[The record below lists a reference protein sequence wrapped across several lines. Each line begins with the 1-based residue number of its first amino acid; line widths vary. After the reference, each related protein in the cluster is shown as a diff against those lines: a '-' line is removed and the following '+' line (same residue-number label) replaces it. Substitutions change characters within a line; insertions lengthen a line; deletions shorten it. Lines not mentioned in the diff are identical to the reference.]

1 MQVIEVTRFGG
12 PEVMRLAERPEP
24 RPAAGEVVVHVTAA
38 NVNPTDLG
46 ARMGQ
51 VPGAGPQPPFVLG
64 WDFAGTVSALG
75 EGVKALK
82 AGQRVVGMIPWYLTR
97 GAVGAYASA
106 VAVRAEWLV
115 PLPDGLTEAL
125 AATVPLNALTAHQAL
140 GMMRL
145 PAQASLLVTGA
156 SGAVG
161 SFAVQFAIR
170 AGHTVTA
177 IAGKDDED
185 WVRSL
190 GAAQVL
196 PRATDLSHLAPFP
209 FVFDAVPL
217 GAPAL
222 RAVKDGGTV
231 VATRPVPPAPPAR
244 RLRQE
249 VVMIRAD
256 HATLE
261 GLVQDVARGA
271 LKTRVA
277 RVLPLAQAAEAHRA
291 VEAGGLHGKI
301 VLTPP

>member
-1 MQVIEVTRFGG
+1 MQVVEVTRFGG
-12 PEVMRLAERPEP
+12 PEVLSLAERPEP
-24 RPAAGEVVVHVTAA
+24 RPAAGEVVVRVTAA

-51 VPGAGPQPPFVLG
+51 IPGAGPHPPFVLG
-64 WDFAGTVSALG
+64 WDFSGTVSTVG
-75 EGVKALK
+75 HGVRDLK
-82 AGQRVVGMIPWYLTR
+82 PGQRVVGMIPWYITR
-97 GAVGAYASA
+97 GTVGAYASA

-115 PLPDGLTEAL
+115 PLPEGLSDAL

-140 GMMRL
+140 RL
-145 PAQASLLVTGA
+145 LHLPPQASLLITGA

-161 SFAVQFAIR
+161 SFAVQLAVR
-170 AGHTVTA
+170 AGHRVTA
-177 IAGKDDED
+177 IAGKDDD
-185 WVRSL
+185 GWVRGL

-196 PRATDLSHLAPFP
+196 PRDTDLSRLGPFA
-209 FVFDAVPL
+209 FVLDAVPV
-217 GAPAL
+217 GEPAL
-222 RAVKDGGTV
+222 RAAKEGGSV
-231 VATRPVPPAPPAR
+231 VSTRPVPSAPPAR

-256 HATLE
+256 RDALE
-261 GLVQDVARGA
+261 ALVEEVAQGV

-301 VLTPP
+301 VLTPS